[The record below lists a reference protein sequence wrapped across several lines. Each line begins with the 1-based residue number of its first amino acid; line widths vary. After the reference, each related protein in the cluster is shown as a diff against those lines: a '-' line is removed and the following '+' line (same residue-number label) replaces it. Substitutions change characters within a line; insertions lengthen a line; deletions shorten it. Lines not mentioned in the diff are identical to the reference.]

1 MGIRFNAQREDSKY
15 VKAIERITQIVV
27 ERFKQPW
34 LISDAVFSLSSLGRE
49 QNKLLKIVH
58 DFTDFVSLDFFN
70 LLCLPSYQ
78 CIFNGKVI
86 SKRRKELDEN
96 QPLEIPNE
104 AVCGL
109 SKDALFSS
117 SLEFC

>member
-58 DFTDFVSLDFFN
+58 DFTDLVSLDF
-70 LLCLPSYQ
+70 
-78 CIFNGKVI
+78 V
-86 SKRRKELDEN
+86 
-96 QPLEIPNE
+96 
-104 AVCGL
+104 
-109 SKDALFSS
+109 
-117 SLEFC
+117 